1 MAHRKRVKMVAH
13 SRRSEV
19 SAQIRGGFGTPDQAK
34 DSGCQNYPFEFPA
47 IGTIDDLARYTKR
60 SIPSCRRD
68 QMFGRGPRALK
79 ISRHLRF
86 RREDV
91 LLWLKSCERGNQPEA
106 L

>member
-1 MAHRKRVKMVAH
+1 MTAN
-13 SRRSEV
+13 SGRSEGC
-19 SAQIRGGFGTPDQAK
+19 AQILERFGTPDQPQLEGGTQGH
-34 DSGCQNYPFEFPA
+34 SFEFPA
-47 IGTIDDLARYTKR
+47 IGTIRDLARYTKR

-91 LLWLKSCERGNQPEA
+91 LLWLKSCEREQPA
-106 L
+106 